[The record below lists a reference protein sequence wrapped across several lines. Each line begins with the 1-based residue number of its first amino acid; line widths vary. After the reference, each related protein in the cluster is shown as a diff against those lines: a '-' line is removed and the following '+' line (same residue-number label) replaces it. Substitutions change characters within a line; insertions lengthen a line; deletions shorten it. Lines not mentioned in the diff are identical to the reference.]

1 MRALAVQYFFS
12 CIHKCTR
19 NDNKGNIQ
27 TLKLFLFV
35 SSHLSSH
42 PGLLPSPLLH
52 ARLTLKELTK
62 CIFLDQKMCADK
74 MNYEE

>member
-1 MRALAVQYFFS
+1 MTIKEIFRLL
-12 CIHKCTR
+12 T
-19 NDNKGNIQ
+19 
-27 TLKLFLFV
+27 V
-35 SSHLSSH
+35 SSRLSSY
-42 PGLLPSPLLH
+42 PDLLPSPLLH